1 MLLLENPQF
10 LSNFFATLPKCLTHG
25 WVILAKAQR
34 NWIKIVDFPIKARFW
49 LWVAVIVKSAIFTRF
64 YWNFAKMSDT
74 WVGHF
79 DIISKTLDK
88 NCGFSNKST
97 FLGQTSLWVAQKYAF
112 IRKSPIFIGFF
123 WYFAKM
129 SDTWVGYFD
138 KVSKKYDKNCWFSN
152 KSTFLTMQFWSSKSF
167 FLIGK
172 LCAADS
178 TDEILLAQS
187 GQAGQYQQ

>member
-1 MLLLENPQF
+1 MSDTWVGHFGKSSKKLDKNCGFSNKSTF
-10 LSNFFATLPKCLTHG
+10 LGQTS
-25 WVILAKAQR
+25 
-34 NWIKIVDFPIKARFW
+34 
-49 LWVAVIVKSAIFTRF
+49 LWVAFIVKSAIFTGF

-79 DIISKTLDK
+79 DKISKTLDK

-129 SDTWVGYFD
+129 SDTWVAYFD
-138 KVSKKYDKNCWFSN
+138 KVSKKYDKNCGFSN
-152 KSTFLTMQFWSSKSF
+152 KSTFLGQKWKIPKFPFGKSPIF
-167 FLIGK
+167 CLHRDCCKKNVKKFLV
-172 LCAADS
+172 
-178 TDEILLAQS
+178 TT
-187 GQAGQYQQ
+187 